1 MPRVLRVRPDGRL
14 SQQPPAEFTKLR
26 GDHYQEW
33 NVRLNEV
40 SHVVEDVRGQG
51 DTIEI
56 MAEIDPGDASVY
68 GLKIR
73 RSPDGKRSVLVSY
86 DGRTLVV
93 GDKQAEVDLMDGVDT
108 LNLRVF
114 IDKELVE
121 VFANDWVVFSNHVSA
136 PSTDMGVEV
145 FAEGG
150 EAHLKSLDIWQLKT
164 IW

>member
-1 MPRVLRVRPDGRL
+1 M
-14 SQQPPAEFTKLR
+14 
-26 GDHYQEW
+26 
-33 NVRLNEV
+33 RLNEN

-56 MAEIDPGDASVY
+56 MAEINPGDASVY

-73 RSPDGKRSVLVSY
+73 RSPDGKRFARISY

-114 IDKELVE
+114 IDKTLVE
-121 VFANDWVVFSNHVSA
+121 VFANDWVVFSNHVGAS
-136 PSTDMGVEV
+136 STDMGVEV

-150 EAHLKSLDIWQLKT
+150 EANLKSLDIWQMKFV
-164 IW
+164 W